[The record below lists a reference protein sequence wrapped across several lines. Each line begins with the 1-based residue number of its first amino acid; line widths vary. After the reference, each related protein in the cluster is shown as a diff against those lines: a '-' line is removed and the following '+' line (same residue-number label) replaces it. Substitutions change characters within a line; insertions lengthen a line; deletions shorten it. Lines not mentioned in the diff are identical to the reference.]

1 MWHGDINLQ
10 ETAAWC
16 LAARKGAARGQLG
29 ARAGGGGGGRKAGC
43 RHTHTR
49 TPACIHSARCPS
61 LQLAS
66 GRRKR
71 KEEEEEIEIEEEE
84 AEEAEEV

>member
-1 MWHGDINLQ
+1 MWHGDINRQ

-16 LAARKGAARGQLG
+16 LAARKGAARGQRG
-29 ARAGGGGGGRKAGC
+29 ARAGGTSGGEGQEGRVQT
-43 RHTHTR
+43 HTHTR

-71 KEEEEEIEIEEEE
+71 KEEKEEIEIEEEE
-84 AEEAEEV
+84 AEEV